1 MIKALLLTGSLLF
14 TPSLVDYS
22 ETVEIPTSENSSL
35 EENTSSLD
43 ENTIASI
50 IEAVEK
56 KYKEVSNKEL
66 AFGITI
72 GAIVSTGILILGE
85 IFKFL
90 ITTKKMKTISDTQS
104 EANKKF
110 NEELDKSLSL
120 FNKWQE
126 TVNEKNNCIQNYV
139 GEISDNTDKLVVSTY
154 EELNSM
160 KKEMVESLKS
170 IKEASKKLD
179 NYSEFDKKLTA
190 IISVLEAYTYTPET
204 VKSGVAE
211 KISQIIGEV
220 K

>member
-14 TPSLVDYS
+14 TSSLVDYS

-56 KYKEVSNKEL
+56 KYKEISNKEL

>member
-22 ETVEIPTSENSSL
+22 ETVETPTSENASL

-204 VKSGVAE
+204 VKNGVAE

>member
-126 TVNEKNNCIQNYV
+126 NVNEKNNCIQNYV

>member
-50 IEAVEK
+50 VEAIEK
-56 KYKEVSNKEL
+56 KYEEISSKEL

-72 GAIVSTGILILGE
+72 GAVVSTGILILGE

-90 ITTKKMKTISDTQS
+90 ITTKKMKTITDTQS
-104 EANKKF
+104 KVNKKF
-110 NEELDKSLSL
+110 NEELDKTLIL

-126 TVNEKNNCIQNYV
+126 AVSEKDDNIQSYV

-211 KISQIIGEV
+211 IISQIIGEV

>member
-22 ETVEIPTSENSSL
+22 ETVEITTSENSSL

-50 IEAVEK
+50 IEAVEN
-56 KYKEVSNKEL
+56 KYEEVSNKEL

-160 KKEMVESLKS
+160 KKEMIESLKS

>member
-50 IEAVEK
+50 VEAIEK
-56 KYKEVSNKEL
+56 KYEEISSKEL

-72 GAIVSTGILILGE
+72 GAVVSTGILILGE

-90 ITTKKMKTISDTQS
+90 ITTKKMKTITDTQS
-104 EANKKF
+104 KVNKKF